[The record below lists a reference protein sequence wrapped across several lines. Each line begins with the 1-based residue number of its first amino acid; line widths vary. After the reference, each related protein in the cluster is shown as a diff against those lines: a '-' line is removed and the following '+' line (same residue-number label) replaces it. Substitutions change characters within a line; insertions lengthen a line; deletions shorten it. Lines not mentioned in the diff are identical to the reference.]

1 MTCPICGCKMPNK
14 TMCIYCKITGDQVE
28 NASNKKA
35 KERIKNHDRKEVY
48 YSTTMPKDVNRTK
61 LLLLTLLLGYL
72 GIGNYYVGRYVKGLY
87 STLSWVIYLPFGI
100 TNAVLNGKVPAF
112 KLLSEIF
119 AVFVMIAI
127 VLWVADTIAVIAKI
141 YKMPVVLGEKKK
153 K

>member
-61 LLLLTLLLGYL
+61 LLLLTLLLG
-72 GIGNYYVGRYVKGLY
+72 
-87 STLSWVIYLPFGI
+87 W
-100 TNAVLNGKVPAF
+100 
-112 KLLSEIF
+112 
-119 AVFVMIAI
+119 
-127 VLWVADTIAVIAKI
+127 
-141 YKMPVVLGEKKK
+141 
-153 K
+153 

>member
-1 MTCPICGCKMPNK
+1 MTCPLCGCKMPNK

-35 KERIKNHDRKEVY
+35 KEKIKNHDRKEVY

-72 GIGNYYVGRYVKGLY
+72 GVGSYYVGRYGKGLY
-87 STLSWVIYLPFGI
+87 STLSWVIYLPFAI
-100 TNAVLNGKVPAF
+100 TNAVLNGQSKAF

>member
-100 TNAVLNGKVPAF
+100 TNAVLNGKVAAF